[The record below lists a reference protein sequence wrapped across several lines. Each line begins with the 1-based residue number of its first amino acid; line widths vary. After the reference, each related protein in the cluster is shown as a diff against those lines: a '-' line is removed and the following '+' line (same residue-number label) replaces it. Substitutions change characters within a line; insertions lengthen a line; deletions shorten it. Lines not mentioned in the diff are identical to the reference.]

1 MPLTQVECWEEDER
15 PDPGSVG
22 GITGG
27 GVDGAV
33 TMAGG
38 ENLMAARLKLPIL
51 PGELPPPLPRH
62 RLLTSSGTRANRI
75 PCGDC
80 RATGPNKFGSLKVAT
95 VIHAVGPNYALIEG
109 VV

>member
-51 PGELPPPLPRH
+51 PGELPPPPPLRH
-62 RLLTSSGTRANRI
+62 RDCSHPQAHEPIASPVEIAEPRGRISSGVSRS
-75 PCGDC
+75 PQ
-80 RATGPNKFGSLKVAT
+80 
-95 VIHAVGPNYALIEG
+95 
-109 VV
+109 